1 MIWSLIKVLVFVG
14 VIAGL
19 TYGASML
26 LDTDGHIRI
35 ELAGQSYLLGPLQ
48 TAIAAALLLVVMWI
62 LLKLFGLLIAFL
74 HFLNG
79 DETAISRFFDRNRER
94 KGYKAL
100 SDGLM
105 ALASGEGRVALARAQ
120 KAEKFLDKPELTT
133 LLIAQAA
140 EMTGDTTRATEA
152 YKALLD
158 DQKTRFVGI
167 RGLMKQKMAEG
178 DTATALQL
186 AEKAF
191 ALKPKHSDTQDV
203 LLALQTDHADWKG
216 ARKTLGAKLKAGE
229 LPRDVFR
236 RRDAVLALQEA
247 RVVLDEDAGIEA
259 QEAAIEANRL
269 SPDLIPAAVMAARG
283 YIAKRDPRRAT
294 RVLKKAWAARP
305 HPDLAAAFAEIA
317 PNETTAARL
326 KRFRALTS
334 TNPDDPEARLLRAEL
349 NIAAEDFP
357 EARRALGDLAT
368 RKPTSRSLA
377 IMAAIERGEGAD
389 DAVVRG
395 WLARALNAPRGPQW
409 CCDKCQAIHAQWVPV
424 CDNCQG
430 FDTLSWREPP
440 DSHAASTTGT
450 ELLPLIVGT
459 PAVDTAASD
468 AVEVISDKAAADG
481 PETTPAGGAADGVP
495 GQEGK
500 PVKDAETTDRQ
511 PLTATGDTAAP
522 RQAAQPDSPDGKA
535 PSENRK

>member
-1 MIWSLIKVLVFVG
+1 MIWSLIKVLIFVG
-14 VIAGL
+14 LVAGL

-35 ELAGQSYLLGPLQ
+35 EMAGQSLLLGPLQ
-48 TAIAAALLLVVMWI
+48 TAIGLTLLLVAMWVLLKLLALLL
-62 LLKLFGLLIAFL
+62 AFL
-74 HFLNG
+74 RFLNG
-79 DETAISRFFDRNRER
+79 DETAITRFFDRNRER
-94 KGYKAL
+94 NGYKAL

-105 ALASGEGRVALARAQ
+105 ALASGEGRVALARAH
-120 KAEKFLDKPELTT
+120 KARKLLDQPELTT
-133 LLIAQAA
+133 LLIAQAS
-140 EMTGDTTRATEA
+140 EMTGDTVRATEA
-152 YKALLD
+152 YKALLE

-167 RGLMKQKMAEG
+167 RGLMKQKIAEG
-178 DTATALQL
+178 DTETALKL

-247 RVVLDEDAGIEA
+247 QVVLDEDAGIEA

-269 SPDLIPAAVMAARG
+269 SPDLIPAAAMAARSH
-283 YIAKRDPRRAT
+283 IAKRDGRRAT
-294 RVLKKAWAARP
+294 RVLKKAWAVQP

-317 PNETTAARL
+317 PNETPAARL
-326 KRFRALTS
+326 KRFRALTAL
-334 TNPDDPEARLLRAEL
+334 NPDDPETRLLGAEL
-349 NIAAEDFP
+349 HIAAEDFP
-357 EARRALGDLAT
+357 EARRMLGDLAT
-368 RKPTSRSLA
+368 RKPSSRSLA
-377 IMAAIERGEGAD
+377 LMAAIERGEGAD

-409 CCDKCQAIHAQWVPV
+409 CCDKCQAIHAHWAPV
-424 CDNCQG
+424 CENCHG

-440 DSHAASTTGT
+440 DSQSASATGT

-459 PAVDTAASD
+459 PAAPPEAE
-468 AVEVISDKAAADG
+468 EV
-481 PETTPAGGAADGVP
+481 V
-495 GQEGK
+495 
-500 PVKDAETTDRQ
+500 AETPEDIVEARADTGQGTGAKPGPDAPIRAEQ
-511 PLTATGDTAAP
+511 AKIPADDVDPATGAEGPGRGEAI
-522 RQAAQPDSPDGKA
+522 AGKGPMDRPGA
-535 PSENRK
+535 